1 MKLVHVALVL
11 ATFAAGNGR
20 SLANPSL
27 EGYAN
32 HVAFV
37 AQVRE
42 LEKSEVVAARSLGK
56 SVGGR
61 DVWLLTIGTGEVD
74 RKPAIVVLGN
84 LHGPHLAGAEL
95 AMRMAQRLAQFAGSD
110 PKTREMLQSHTFY
123 FVPRPSPD
131 ACEKCFAA
139 PYREAAGNDRKTDD
153 DRDFEFGEDPPDD
166 LNGDGWITQ
175 MRVPDPAGG
184 WRMHPDDPRIVIPVD
199 PKKNERGEFRVLTE
213 GKDDDGDEAW
223 NEDGGDGVELNRNF
237 PFQYEPFAKG
247 TGPNAVSE
255 PEHRALAD
263 FLFDRP
269 NVAIVFSFSPENNLF
284 HPWKPNP
291 QAEGARHKTTV
302 RSADAPAIEYLASE
316 YRELH
321 GGKDAPAAAPSRG
334 SVSEWAYF
342 YYGRWS
348 LSARG
353 WWVPKVDPPAAAGG
367 EAKQPADSRAAD
379 QLNALRWLARE
390 KIDGFV
396 PWTKVE
402 HPDFPGREV
411 EVGGFKPLVLL
422 NPPAGHLDALA
433 EKHLAFVAKLPEW
446 FPQLAITE
454 SRAEHLGG
462 GVVRIRATAAN
473 LGFLPTMSEMGQING
488 EAYPLWAAL
497 TLPEG
502 TTFLQGNRR
511 TKLPRLSGS
520 GGKTERT
527 WLVRI
532 PGELPKSISLSVAAP
547 AVGSV
552 EQAIEIRPGDAPQD
566 Q

>member
-1 MKLVHVALVL
+1 MKMVRAALTLLLL
-11 ATFAAGNGR
+11 ATGSGAL
-20 SLANPSL
+20 LANPSL
-27 EGYAN
+27 EGYAD

-42 LEKSEVVAARSLGK
+42 LEKCDVVAARSLGK

-61 DVWLLTIGTGEVD
+61 DVWLLTIGTANEVD

-95 AMRMAQRLAQFAGSD
+95 AMRMAQRLAKFAESD
-110 PKTREMLQSHTFY
+110 PKTGELLKSHTFY
-123 FVPRPSPD
+123 FIPRPSPD

-139 PYREAAGNDRKTDD
+139 PYREAAGNERKTDD

-175 MRVPDPAGG
+175 MRVADPTGG
-184 WRMHPDDPRIVIPVD
+184 WRTHPDDPRILIPID

-223 NEDGGDGVELNRNF
+223 SEDGGDGVELNRNF
-237 PFQYEPFAKG
+237 PFRYEPFAKG
-247 TGPNAVSE
+247 TGPHAVSE

-269 NVAIVFSFSPENNLF
+269 NVALVFSFSPENNLF

-302 RSADAPAIEYLASE
+302 RSADAPILEYLASE

-321 GGKDAPAAAPSRG
+321 GGKDVPAAVESRG
-334 SVSEWAYF
+334 SVSQWAYF

-353 WWVPKVDPPAAAGG
+353 WWVPKIDPPAAEG
-367 EAKQPADSRAAD
+367 EAKKPTDSRAAD
-379 QLNALRWLARE
+379 QLNALRWLERE

-411 EVGGFKPLVLL
+411 EVGGFKPFYLL
-422 NPPAGHLDALA
+422 NAPAKELDALA
-433 EKHLAFVAKLPEW
+433 EKHLSFVTKLPEW
-446 FPQLAITE
+446 FPELAITE

-462 GVVRIRATAAN
+462 GIVRIRATVAN
-473 LGFLPTMSEMGQING
+473 VGFLPTMSEIGQING
-488 EAYPLWAAL
+488 EAYPLWGAL
-497 TLPEG
+497 DLPEG
-502 TTFLQGNRR
+502 TTFLQGSRR
-511 TKLPRLSGS
+511 TKLPRLTGS

-532 PGELPKSISLSVAAP
+532 PGELPGTISLSFAAP
-547 AVGSV
+547 SVGSV
-552 EQAIEIRPGDAPQD
+552 EQAIEIRAAESQEN
-566 Q
+566 